1 MNGSLIQEMVGK
13 KVQVYSVHGAGE
25 HQVVGTLEAFDGTW
39 IKVRKADSEI
49 LFFSVYQIRLVKNF
63 L

>member
-13 KVQVYSVHGAGE
+13 KVQVFSIHGAGE
-25 HQVVGTLEAFDGTW
+25 HQVVGTLEAFDGVW
-39 IKVRKADSEI
+39 AKVKKSESEV
-49 LFFSVYQIRLVKNF
+49 LFFSVYQIRLIKNF